1 MPKLDRAVRE
11 YLVLLALAVAF
22 WLIAPQPRVEVRP
35 GRPLRT
41 PSRPRFPGSALNV
54 SPASLAVSWSP
65 QVLVGMLGFRVDA
78 WRRVCH
84 DERV

>member
-11 YLVLLALAVAF
+11 YLALLALAVAF
-22 WLIAPQPRVEVRP
+22 SLIAPQPRVEVRP

-41 PSRPRFPGSALNV
+41 PSRPRFPGSASSV

-65 QVLVGMLGFRVDA
+65 RFCSGRSGVVVDA